1 MNKAELV
8 DFVAA
13 DTGLTKK
20 DARIAVGS
28 VITGI
33 EKGIVG
39 DGKVTLVGFG
49 TFTSTVRAARK
60 GRNPSTGEELD
71 IPEKRVP
78 KFKASQAL
86 KDSVEAGVFEAEPED
101 E

>member
-8 DFVAA
+8 DFVAQ
-13 DTGLTKK
+13 DTNLTKK
-20 DARIAVGS
+20 DARIVVNS
-28 VITGI
+28 VLVGI

-49 TFTSTVRAARK
+49 SFSTATRAARK
-60 GRNPSTGEELD
+60 GRNPSTGEEMD
-71 IPEKRVP
+71 IPEKTVP

-86 KDSVEAGVFEAEPED
+86 KDAVAGTKPAE
-101 E
+101 